1 MSEIPNRDT
10 QLDRIESSIS
20 QVLDRLTRM
29 EERQNNHAGQI
40 EGQASQITDISARL
54 RDVELGHAVAS
65 RLADQNN
72 QQLSGRWAAVGAA
85 ALVLLGSLGAAVGTI
100 VSNIFK
106 GVS

>member
-40 EGQASQITDISARL
+40 EGQAAQIAEISVRL
-54 RDVELGHAVAS
+54 REVELSHAVS
-65 RLADQNN
+65 SKLADQSNER
-72 QQLSGRWAAVGAA
+72 LSGRWTAVGAA